1 MESILS
7 ILIGMLCGG
16 SGVVLLMEGPLGIA
30 AGAITSGVLFVV
42 AHALGKKAV
51 DQKIM
56 TANLPLF
63 VRRMAFAKPIP
74 KVEMPGFSLQ
84 NPLKKVK
91 PTDEAEE
98 SSSQADGRANEK
110 KAVKLQLLPRVV
122 LADDNAVS
130 ERRIRAIRN
139 KVKASYEERLRD
151 KNNVDLI
158 ALNRKLCLEISDQ
171 IEKRLKQLSEQVE
184 IPL

>member
-1 MESILS
+1 
-7 ILIGMLCGG
+7 
-16 SGVVLLMEGPLGIA
+16 
-30 AGAITSGVLFVV
+30 
-42 AHALGKKAV
+42 
-51 DQKIM
+51 
-56 TANLPLF
+56 
-63 VRRMAFAKPIP
+63 MAFAKPIP

-91 PTDEAEE
+91 PTDAAEE
-98 SSSQADGRANEK
+98 PYSQAEGRTNEK
-110 KAVKLQLLPRVV
+110 QAVKLQLLPRVV